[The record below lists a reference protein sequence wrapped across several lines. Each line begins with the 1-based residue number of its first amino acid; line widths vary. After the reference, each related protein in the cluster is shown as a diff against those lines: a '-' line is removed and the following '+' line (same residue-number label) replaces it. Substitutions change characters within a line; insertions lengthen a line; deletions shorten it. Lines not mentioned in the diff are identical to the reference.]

1 MVLRWMNSL
10 APRTGSHH
18 LSPVSEATP
27 TPLASPLPTPQP
39 EGHQVT
45 PTICSGPR
53 SGPCT
58 GSGTQTSDS
67 GGDGSLSCTRGSQG
81 TRRQNPPGTQALS
94 LVHAQRQGEFCR
106 QLPQEVPSRGET
118 RACLQGPHGEGET
131 SGPRRLGPPCPLL
144 LHGCLLLGRG
154 PSLPGFPA
162 LTPGALGALGPL
174 VPSPDA
180 CGAIE
185 GREQAGLWPPAP
197 PGPELEVGPQLT
209 GKQAPGT
216 RSRGA
221 GT

>member
-1 MVLRWMNSL
+1 MLLEPVESWRLLLQLQGSCWYRWAHPRASRHSVMVLRWMNSL

-18 LSPVSEATP
+18 LSPVSEATA

-58 GSGTQTSDS
+58 GSGTQTCDS

-118 RACLQGPHGEGET
+118 RACLQGPHGEG
-131 SGPRRLGPPCPLL
+131 
-144 LHGCLLLGRG
+144 
-154 PSLPGFPA
+154 
-162 LTPGALGALGPL
+162 
-174 VPSPDA
+174 
-180 CGAIE
+180 
-185 GREQAGLWPPAP
+185 
-197 PGPELEVGPQLT
+197 
-209 GKQAPGT
+209 
-216 RSRGA
+216 
-221 GT
+221 